1 MGCNNHTM
9 DLQLAS
15 KVVLITG
22 GAKGIGAAIA
32 RSAIREGAIAVI
44 VDRDVPAAEQ
54 LQSELNGS
62 GGKCHVVTAELT
74 LAENCS
80 RAVEETLRITRR
92 LDALVNNAGVNDRV
106 GLEHGS
112 PDQFVESIQRNLLH
126 YYSMAH
132 YALPFLKE
140 SRGCVVNISSKTAVT
155 GQGGTSGY
163 VASKG
168 AILALTREWAAELL
182 PYGIRVNAVVPA
194 EVMTPLY
201 RQWLDSFSNPDEKL
215 RNIVSK
221 IPLGKRMTSADEI
234 GAMVVFLI
242 SSQAGHITGQHIFV
256 DGGYVHLD
264 RALT

>member
-9 DLQLAS
+9 DLQLAH

-32 RSAIREGAIAVI
+32 RSAVREGAIAVI
-44 VDRDVPAAEQ
+44 VDSDAPAQEQ
-54 LQSELNGS
+54 LQSELCDA
-62 GGKCHVVTAELT
+62 GGKCHVVAAELT
-74 LAENCS
+74 VAEDCS
-80 RAVEETLRITRR
+80 RAIQESVRITKR
-92 LDALVNNAGVNDRV
+92 LDALINNAGVNDRV
-106 GLEHGS
+106 GLEDGS
-112 PDQFVESIQRNLLH
+112 PAQFVESIQRNLLH

-132 YALPFLKE
+132 HALPFLKE
-140 SRGCVVNISSKTAVT
+140 SHGCIVNIGSKTAIT

-201 RQWLDSFSNPDEKL
+201 RQWLDSFPNPDEKL

-234 GAMVVFLI
+234 AAMVVFLI